1 MTTSRRKTEEKE
13 QGGRN
18 PTQPGQR
25 RGTQVE
31 GAAPTLEKGGSRA
44 GQCKPKLPA
53 AAGGRETARRLKAN
67 PTKVGKATSQWWT
80 EQEHRP
86 DQRQV
91 TKHADY
97 AQHQTLEARGTAA
110 PLWPANKYP
119 TKNQGNNYR
128 SGATEVG
135 QLRKN
140 LNHPEPAANTGSE
153 KDESKA
159 KGARTIQLPEMGVEE
174 EAKAAGM
181 CDRASEET
189 KTRSRRRSHQ
199 RVTKN
204 HPNSRKRRWTNRHR
218 KRMKN
223 HEGQPKPPS

>member
-1 MTTSRRKTEEKE
+1 M
-13 QGGRN
+13 
-18 PTQPGQR
+18 
-25 RGTQVE
+25 
-31 GAAPTLEKGGSRA
+31 
-44 GQCKPKLPA
+44 
-53 AAGGRETARRLKAN
+53 
-67 PTKVGKATSQWWT
+67 
-80 EQEHRP
+80 
-86 DQRQV
+86 

-119 TKNQGNNYR
+119 TKNQGNNHR

-189 KTRSRRRSHQ
+189 KTRSRRRSYQ

>member
-1 MTTSRRKTEEKE
+1 MTRKGDHIPKE
-13 QGGRN
+13 DRGEGTGWKN
-18 PTQPGQR
+18 PTQPGRR

-44 GQCKPKLPA
+44 GQCKPKLTA

-67 PTKVGKATSQWWT
+67 PTKVGKAMSRLWT

-119 TKNQGNNYR
+119 TKNQGNNHR

-153 KDESKA
+153 KDEPKA
-159 KGARTIQLPEMGVEE
+159 KRKKKQVPGP
-174 EAKAAGM
+174 
-181 CDRASEET
+181 SN
-189 KTRSRRRSHQ
+189 SQ
-199 RVTKN
+199 R
-204 HPNSRKRRWTNRHR
+204 
-218 KRMKN
+218 
-223 HEGQPKPPS
+223 

>member
-1 MTTSRRKTEEKE
+1 MTTSQKKIEEKE

-31 GAAPTLEKGGSRA
+31 GAAPTLEKGGSSV
-44 GQCKPKLPA
+44 GQRKPKLTA

-67 PTKVGKATSQWWT
+67 PTKVGKATSRLWT

-119 TKNQGNNYR
+119 TKNQGNNHR

-153 KDESKA
+153 KDEPKAKSKKK

-174 EAKAAGM
+174 EAKASGM
-181 CDRASEET
+181 CDRAS
-189 KTRSRRRSHQ
+189 
-199 RVTKN
+199 
-204 HPNSRKRRWTNRHR
+204 
-218 KRMKN
+218 
-223 HEGQPKPPS
+223 

>member
-44 GQCKPKLPA
+44 GQRKPKLTA
-53 AAGGRETARRLKAN
+53 AVGGRETARRLKAN
-67 PTKVGKATSQWWT
+67 PTKVGKATSRLWT

-110 PLWPANKYP
+110 PLWPAYKYP
-119 TKNQGNNYR
+119 TKNQGNNHR

-140 LNHPEPAANTGSE
+140 LNHPEPAANTE
-153 KDESKA
+153 TR
-159 KGARTIQLPEMGVEE
+159 RTNPRQ
-174 EAKAAGM
+174 
-181 CDRASEET
+181 S
-189 KTRSRRRSHQ
+189 TRKKKQAPGPSNCQ
-199 RVTKN
+199 R
-204 HPNSRKRRWTNRHR
+204 W
-218 KRMKN
+218 
-223 HEGQPKPPS
+223 E

>member
-1 MTTSRRKTEEKE
+1 MEGTPHNQAREEEPRLKE
-13 QGGRN
+13 QHRPWRRAVAVRTN
-18 PTQPGQR
+18 ASPKPT
-25 RGTQVE
+25 
-31 GAAPTLEKGGSRA
+31 AS
-44 GQCKPKLPA
+44 
-53 AAGGRETARRLKAN
+53 AGGRETARRLKAN
-67 PTKVGKATSQWWT
+67 PTKVGKATSRLWT

-86 DQRQV
+86 DQSQV

-97 AQHQTLEARGTAA
+97 AQHQTPEARGTAA

-119 TKNQGNNYR
+119 TQNQGNNHR

-140 LNHPEPAANTGSE
+140 LNCQHGKQEGRTQGKAQE
-153 KDESKA
+153 KP
-159 KGARTIQLPEMGVEE
+159 GARTIQLSEMGVEE
-174 EAKAAGM
+174 EAKASGM

-223 HEGQPKPPS
+223 HEGQPKPSS

>member
-1 MTTSRRKTEEKE
+1 MTTSRRKIEENE

-31 GAAPTLEKGGSRA
+31 GVAPTLEKGGSRA
-44 GQCKPKLPA
+44 EQLKLKPTA
-53 AAGGRETARRLKAN
+53 SAGGRETSQRLKAN
-67 PTKVGKATSQWWT
+67 PTKVGKATSRLWT

-86 DQRQV
+86 YQRQV

-97 AQHQTLEARGTAA
+97 AHHQTPEARGTTA

-119 TKNQGNNYR
+119 TKNQGNNHR

-140 LNHPEPAANTGSE
+140 LKYPEPAANTGSE
-153 KDESKA
+153 KDEPKA
-159 KGARTIQLPEMGVEE
+159 ERK
-174 EAKAAGM
+174 
-181 CDRASEET
+181 
-189 KTRSRRRSHQ
+189 
-199 RVTKN
+199 KN
-204 HPNSRKRRWTNRHR
+204 QAPGPSNCHRW
-218 KRMKN
+218 
-223 HEGQPKPPS
+223 E

>member
-1 MTTSRRKTEEKE
+1 MQTMHSTKPWRPEE
-13 QGGRN
+13 Q
-18 PTQPGQR
+18 Q
-25 RGTQVE
+25 
-31 GAAPTLEKGGSRA
+31 L
-44 GQCKPKLPA
+44 
-53 AAGGRETARRLKAN
+53 
-67 PTKVGKATSQWWT
+67 
-80 EQEHRP
+80 
-86 DQRQV
+86 
-91 TKHADY
+91 
-97 AQHQTLEARGTAA
+97 

-119 TKNQGNNYR
+119 TKNQGNNHR
-128 SGATEVG
+128 SRATEVG

-140 LNHPEPAANTGSE
+140 LNHPEPAANMGSE
-153 KDESKA
+153 KDEPKA

-174 EAKAAGM
+174 EAKASGM

-199 RVTKN
+199 RVIKN